1 MRGRGRRGVALSAEG
16 AHEYAARVGLGFGS
30 GLGSGAEEA
39 YKDAALRE
47 DGHAVVAIL
56 GHKDLR

>member
-1 MRGRGRRGVALSAEG
+1 MALSAEG

-30 GLGSGAEEA
+30 RLGSGAEEA
-39 YKDAALRE
+39 YKDTALRE